1 MRLRIR
7 IVFMVMTNKV
17 ILVAWKR
24 LVQKLGIL
32 LMIGV
37 KMMQEYKKEYM

>member
-7 IVFMVMTNKV
+7 IVFIVMTNKV

-32 LMIGV
+32 LIIGV

>member
-7 IVFMVMTNKV
+7 IVFIVMTNKV